1 MNLRPSTWLAVLCL
15 GAPSQDVGG
24 RGWDDGPSGSAEGV
38 VSSEHGRG
46 SAGLRG
52 ARGPVRAREPGA
64 PPAGPCVVVAWRPPR
79 RSPAGSG
86 LFFIL
91 CTGRVCSSARRVRS
105 SAQASARRLL
115 AANPALPPELTGHPA
130 RWTDMEL
137 QAARGGAQMDDRCG
151 RRLPRVRGGPRWAE
165 PPATLGARQ
174 QPCHARPPG
183 LRAVHGVPPAP
194 PPPRGRQRGRERQAG
209 AVHVHK
215 CPQRAPAAR

>member
-1 MNLRPSTWLAVLCL
+1 MLCL

-24 RGWDDGPSGSAEGV
+24 RGCDDGPSGSAEGV

-46 SAGLRG
+46 SAGPRG

-86 LFFIL
+86 LFFTL
-91 CTGRVCSSARRVRS
+91 CAGRVCSSAQRVQS

-137 QAARGGAQMDDRCG
+137 QAARGGGPDG
-151 RRLPRVRGGPRWAE
+151 RPMRAPAATCPGAARGGRSLLRPWGPGSSHVTTVPRGSEPSTVSLPR
-165 PPATLGARQ
+165 
-174 QPCHARPPG
+174 
-183 LRAVHGVPPAP
+183 
-194 PPPRGRQRGRERQAG
+194 PRGRQRGRERQAG

-215 CPQRAPAAR
+215 CPQGAPAAR